1 MHKGFFVG
9 EQVRLRALEP
19 QDVDILYEMENDP
32 ASWDVS
38 NFTVPYSRHVL
49 SEYIAQSQSD
59 IFADRQLRLMIIRII
74 DGEVVGTIDLT
85 DFSISHRRGEM
96 GIAIREPY
104 RGMGYAHEAIALFVD
119 FAFRFLRLKQ
129 LNAHVAVDNP
139 ESLALFQ
146 HCGFEQCGILKAWWR
161 VEGTYK
167 DVIILQRLRI
177 ED

>member
-19 QDVDILYEMENDP
+19 QDVEVLYEMENDP

-59 IFADRQLRLMIIRII
+59 IFADRQLRLMIVRRT

-85 DFSISHRRGEM
+85 DFSASHRRGEI
-96 GIAIREPY
+96 GIAIREAY
-104 RGMGYAHEAIALFVD
+104 RGLGYAHEAITLFVD
-119 FAFRFLRLKQ
+119 YAFRFLRLKQ
-129 LNAHVAVDNP
+129 LNAHVAVDNA
-139 ESLALFQ
+139 ESLALFK
-146 HCGFEQCGILKAWWR
+146 HCGFEQCGVLKAWWR
-161 VEGTYK
+161 VEGEYK
-167 DVIILQRLRI
+167 DVTILQRLRI
-177 ED
+177 EN

>member
-1 MHKGFFVG
+1 MHKGYFVG

-59 IFADRQLRLMIIRII
+59 IFADRQLRLMIVRHI

-85 DFSISHRRGEM
+85 DFSASHRRGEI
-96 GIAIREPY
+96 GIAIREKY
-104 RGMGYAHEAIALFVD
+104 RKMGYAHEAIVLFID
-119 FAFRFLRLKQ
+119 YLFRFLRLKQ

-167 DVIILQRLRI
+167 DVVILQLLNI
-177 ED
+177 EH